1 VFLGKRTKAAI
12 QAAILAALMGLL
24 AWHTILWHL
33 DGTHTELFNAIGES
47 TWDTAKAVLYNL
59 GLMAATGV
67 LLGMFSE
74 KLTDLIGYEV
84 KKIDH
89 FGDQEEAP
97 AVADL
102 TARREAALA
111 EQAAERAEEQVVEP
125 VR

>member
-1 VFLGKRTKAAI
+1 MGKRTKAAI

-33 DGTHTELFNAIGES
+33 DGTHTDLFNAIGES
-47 TWDTAKAVLYNL
+47 TWDTAKGVIYYV
-59 GLMAATGV
+59 GLMGATGV

-89 FGDQEEAP
+89 FGDQEETP

>member
-24 AWHTILWHL
+24 AWHTILWHI
-33 DGTHTELFNAIGES
+33 DGTHKALFDAIGNS
-47 TWDTAKAVLYNL
+47 TWDTAKGVFYNL

-74 KLTDLIGYEV
+74 KITDLLGYEV

-89 FGDQEEAP
+89 FGDQEATP

>member
-1 VFLGKRTKAAI
+1 LGKRTKAAI
-12 QAAILAALMGLL
+12 QAAILAGLMGLL
-24 AWHTILWHL
+24 AWHTILWHI
-33 DGTHTELFNAIGES
+33 DGTHKELFDAIGTS
-47 TWDTAKAVLYNL
+47 TWDTAKGVLYNL

-74 KLTDLIGYEV
+74 KLTDLFGYEV

-111 EQAAERAEEQVVEP
+111 ERAEERVVEP